1 MEEKYHQITIQEA
14 IETVEK
20 EKQTNRLS
28 IEQYIMPFGK
38 YAGEYIA
45 DLAADKKGKAYLEWL
60 IGMNIPQGEL
70 LDAIQ
75 YHMEETR

>member
-1 MEEKYHQITIQEA
+1 
-14 IETVEK
+14 
-20 EKQTNRLS
+20 
-28 IEQYIMPFGK
+28 MPFGK

-75 YHMEETR
+75 HHMEETR

>member
-1 MEEKYHQITIQEA
+1 MEEKSHQITIQEA
-14 IETVEK
+14 IETVKK

-45 DLAADKKGKAYLEWL
+45 DLVADKKGKAYLEWL